1 MLYNK
6 NYIKAEVYP
15 SFDLTGSIICKHIVI
30 NFIATQY
37 ISTINYNWGNG
48 NVLGTGYSDFV
59 SIRFT
64 SYLRPPLSTT
74 YYFHVDSDD
83 GANVYIGSSYLSSQK
98 TLTCICSN
106 DFSANLNANTDYYFM
121 LEYGEYNGG
130 ALVDTVF
137 WIISL
142 VYNCQTYI

>member
-1 MLYNK
+1 M
-6 NYIKAEVYP
+6 
-15 SFDLTGSIICKHIVI
+15 
-30 NFIATQY
+30 
-37 ISTINYNWGNG
+37 
-48 NVLGTGYSDFV
+48 GTGYSDFV

-64 SYLRPPLSTT
+64 SFLRPPLSTT

-130 ALVDTVF
+130 ALVDT
-137 WIISL
+137 WIMSL
-142 VYNCQTYI
+142 VYNCQTYIYFAIIFFTL